1 MLSSRETSRGQ
12 ETCTKLAHAGQGR
25 TPFVA
30 ESDQG
35 RVCEARKGMRD
46 KCNKLPE
53 KLFKAIDSDDR
64 LEEKIKAFKM
74 QIVDREAGKEV
85 AFIDKILIYYRCVGP

>member
-1 MLSSRETSRGQ
+1 
-12 ETCTKLAHAGQGR
+12 
-25 TPFVA
+25 
-30 ESDQG
+30 
-35 RVCEARKGMRD
+35 MRD

-53 KLFKAIDSDDR
+53 KLFEAIDSDDR

>member
-1 MLSSRETSRGQ
+1 VIKGE
-12 ETCTKLAHAGQGR
+12 
-25 TPFVA
+25 FVRP
-30 ESDQG
+30 E
-35 RVCEARKGMRD
+35 KGHGMAMATL

-53 KLFKAIDSDDR
+53 KLFEAIDSDDR

-85 AFIDKILIYYRCVGP
+85 AFIDKILIYYRRVGP